1 MTGSRPPGKLAVA
14 DLGDEARWSKDW
26 TRDFALFAGLD
37 EALRHAVEAEV
48 EWLGLP
54 GGRVLFEAGEP
65 ADAMFLV
72 LSGALGVVGAAS
84 EDRQQL
90 VAHIHAG
97 ETIGEMSLL
106 TDRPVSVTI
115 VALRD
120 CILAR
125 LDRSA
130 FERVVAREPILLR
143 ALGAQVVGRFEQSIR
158 RVRPGLSRRTLAVIP
173 VHAGPDATAEF
184 ATALC
189 TVLAAR
195 GRRIHR
201 LSAATAVSQDA
212 DAFHA
217 VEAAHD
223 LTIYEGDGSGGA
235 WDALCARRGDR
246 VLLVA
251 EGRAS
256 PPERRRDAPPW
267 RPHELVLL
275 QHGAATSPPP
285 AEAWLLRL
293 DVETHHHV
301 RRGNAADLA
310 RLARHLTGEAV
321 GVVFSGGGARG
332 YGHIG
337 VVKALREVGV
347 PMDLVGGTSF
357 GAIVA
362 AGVAAEWDDAE
373 LRARFY
379 DAFARS
385 NPLRDYAWPAV
396 ALTKGR
402 EVTRRLRQ
410 HFGERGLEDLWRP
423 CFAVACNLTRG
434 TPVVQRRGPVWA
446 ALRASVAIPGLL
458 PPWVVGGEMLVDGGL
473 MNNLPVDVMA
483 RATPGPVVA
492 VDVSDM
498 GRAQPHT
505 ERPRGWLRRALV
517 GREFEGARM
526 ASVLVR
532 AAMVGGVTQG
542 QLGRDQAQ
550 LVLEPPLPDVQLLDW
565 KASDRAVEAG
575 YRYTLGRIEEL
586 RALGSIAGQS
596 SASLSSEGV
605 LPSFEAVAQHR

>member
-1 MTGSRPPGKLAVA
+1 M
-14 DLGDEARWSKDW
+14 
-26 TRDFALFAGLD
+26 
-37 EALRHAVEAEV
+37 

-84 EDRQQL
+84 EDRDQL

-106 TDRPVSVTI
+106 TGRPVSVTI

-130 FERVVAREPILLR
+130 FERVVAREPVLLR

-173 VHAGPDATAEF
+173 VHAGPDATAEL

-201 LSAATAVSQDA
+201 LSAATTVGQDA
-212 DAFHA
+212 DTFHA

-223 LTIYEGDGSGGA
+223 LTIYEADGSGGA

-251 EGRAS
+251 ESRTL

-275 QHGAATSPPP
+275 QDGAATSPPP

-337 VVKALREVGV
+337 VVKALRELGV

-373 LRARFY
+373 LRARFH

-385 NPLRDYAWPAV
+385 NPLRDYAWPAM
-396 ALTKGR
+396 AFTKGR

-434 TPVVQRRGPVWA
+434 APVVQRRGPVWA

-458 PPWVVGGEMLVDGGL
+458 PPWVVEGEMLVDGGL

-498 GRAQPHT
+498 GRVQPHT
-505 ERPRGWLRRALV
+505 ERARGRLRRALV
-517 GREFEGARM
+517 GREFEGASM

-532 AAMVGGVTQG
+532 AAMVGSVTRAQF
-542 QLGRDQAQ
+542 GRDQAQ
-550 LVLEPPLPDVQLLDW
+550 LVLEPPLPGVQLLDW
-565 KASDRAVEAG
+565 KALDRAVEAG
-575 YRYTLGRIEEL
+575 YRYTLGRAEEL

-596 SASLSSEGV
+596 STVLSSKDV
-605 LPSFEAVAQHR
+605 LPPF

>member
-1 MTGSRPPGKLAVA
+1 MSRLNPRGELAVVDPA
-14 DLGDEARWSKDW
+14 GEARWGEDW
-26 TRDFALFAGLD
+26 TRGFALFAGQD
-37 EALRHAVEAEV
+37 EAVRRAVEAGV

-84 EDRQQL
+84 ETRHQL
-90 VAHIHAG
+90 VAHVHAG
-97 ETIGEMSLL
+97 ETIGEMGLL
-106 TDRPVSVTI
+106 SNRPWSATI

-120 CILAR
+120 CVLAR
-125 LDRSA
+125 LGRSA
-130 FERVVAREPILLR
+130 FERIVAREPALLR
-143 ALGAQVVGRFEQSIR
+143 ALGVQVVARLEQSMR
-158 RVRPGLSRRTLAVIP
+158 RARPGVSRRTLAVIP
-173 VHAGPDATAEF
+173 LHAGSDATAEF
-184 ATALC
+184 TAALC
-189 TVLAAR
+189 RAVATR
-195 GRRIHR
+195 GRRTHR
-201 LSAATAVSQDA
+201 LGAATATGQDA

-217 VEAAHD
+217 IEATHE
-223 LTIYEGDGSGGA
+223 LTIYEGDGSGGP

-246 VLLVA
+246 VLLVG
-251 EGRAS
+251 EGRAL
-256 PPERRRDAPPW
+256 PPERRPDAPPW

-275 QHGAATSPPP
+275 QDGAATSPPP
-285 AEAWLLRL
+285 AQAWLLRL
-293 DVETHHHV
+293 GVETHHHV

-310 RLARHLTGEAV
+310 RLTRHLMGEAV
-321 GVVFSGGGARG
+321 GIVFSGGGARG
-332 YGHIG
+332 YGHVG
-337 VVKALREVGV
+337 VVKALREAGV

-373 LRARFY
+373 LRARFH

-434 TPVVQRRGPVWA
+434 TSVVQRRGPVWA

-473 MNNLPVDVMA
+473 MDNLPVDVMA
-483 RATPGPVVA
+483 RATLGPVVA
-492 VDVSDM
+492 VDVSNM
-498 GRAQPHT
+498 GRVRPHM
-505 ERPRGWLRRALV
+505 EQPRGRLRRALV

-532 AAMVGGVTQG
+532 AAMVGSVTQG

-550 LVLEPPLPDVQLLDW
+550 LVLEPPLPGVQLLDW
-565 KASDRAVEAG
+565 KALDRAVEAG
-575 YRYTLGRIEEL
+575 YRYTMGRIEEL
-586 RALGSIAGQS
+586 RALGPVAGQS
-596 SASLSSEGV
+596 SAPVAGV
-605 LPSFEAVAQHR
+605 

>member
-1 MTGSRPPGKLAVA
+1 MADPG
-14 DLGDEARWSKDW
+14 GEAPWSEDW
-26 TRDFALFAGLD
+26 TRDFTLFAGLD
-37 EALRHAVEAEV
+37 EALRHAIGAEL

-54 GGRVLFEAGEP
+54 GGRVLFAVGEP

-72 LSGALGVVGAAS
+72 FSGALGVVGAAS
-84 EDRQQL
+84 ETRHQL

-97 ETIGEMSLL
+97 ETIGEMGLL
-106 TDRPVSVTI
+106 SGRPWSATI

-125 LDRSA
+125 LGRSA
-130 FERVVAREPILLR
+130 FERVMAREPALLR
-143 ALGAQVVGRFEQSIR
+143 ALGAQVVGRLEQSMR
-158 RVRPGLSRRTLAVIP
+158 RVRPGVSRRTLAVIAL
-173 VHAGPDATAEF
+173 HAGSDATAEF
-184 ATALC
+184 TATLCTALS
-189 TVLAAR
+189 AR
-195 GRRIHR
+195 GRRVHR
-201 LSAATAVSQDA
+201 LDAAAAIGHDA
-212 DAFHA
+212 ETFHA
-217 VEAAHD
+217 LEMMHD
-223 LTIYEGDGSGGA
+223 LTIYEGDGSDGA

-256 PPERRRDAPPW
+256 PPEQRQDDPPW
-267 RPHELVLL
+267 RVRELVLL
-275 QHGAATSPPP
+275 QDGIAASPLP

-293 DVETHHHV
+293 NVETHHHV
-301 RRGNAADLA
+301 RRGNAADIA
-310 RLARHLTGEAV
+310 RLARHLMGEAV

-337 VVKALREVGV
+337 VIKALREAGV

-373 LRARFY
+373 LRARFH

-385 NPLRDYAWPAV
+385 HPLRDYAWPAV

-410 HFGERGLEDLWRP
+410 HFGERGIEDLWRP

-458 PPWVVGGEMLVDGGL
+458 PPWVVE
-473 MNNLPVDVMA
+473 VDVMA
-483 RATPGPVVA
+483 RATAGPVVA
-492 VDVSDM
+492 VDVSNLE
-498 GRAQPHT
+498 RARLHA
-505 ERPRGWLRRALV
+505 ERPRGRLRRALV
-517 GREFEGARM
+517 GREFEGVRM

-532 AAMVGGVTQG
+532 AAMVG
-542 QLGRDQAQ
+542 
-550 LVLEPPLPDVQLLDW
+550 
-565 KASDRAVEAG
+565 
-575 YRYTLGRIEEL
+575 
-586 RALGSIAGQS
+586 
-596 SASLSSEGV
+596 
-605 LPSFEAVAQHR
+605 VAA

>member
-1 MTGSRPPGKLAVA
+1 MAGSGPFGRLTLADFDA
-14 DLGDEARWSKDW
+14 EGRWGKDW
-26 TRDFALFAGLD
+26 TRDFALFTGLD
-37 EALRHAVEAEV
+37 EVLRHAIEAEV
-48 EWLGLP
+48 EWVGLP
-54 GGRVLFEAGEP
+54 GGRVLFEAGEL
-65 ADAMFLV
+65 ADGMFLV
-72 LSGALGVVGAAS
+72 LSGTLGVLGAAS
-84 EDRQQL
+84 ENKHQL

-106 TDRPVSVTI
+106 TGRPVSVTM

-125 LDRSA
+125 LGRSA
-130 FERVVAREPILLR
+130 FERVVARDPLLLR
-143 ALGAQVVGRFEQSIR
+143 ALGVQVVGRLEQSMR
-158 RVRPGLSRRTLAVIP
+158 RVRPIVSHRTLAVIP
-173 VHAGPDATAEF
+173 VHARPDVMAEF

-189 TVLAAR
+189 AVLAAH
-195 GRRIHR
+195 GRRVQR
-201 LSAATAVSQDA
+201 LNAASAIDQDA

-217 VEAAHD
+217 IEAAHD

-256 PPERRRDAPPW
+256 PPEQGPDALPW
-267 RPHELVLL
+267 RPYELVLL
-275 QHGAATSPPP
+275 QDGTATSPPP

-293 DVETHHHV
+293 NVENHHHV

-310 RLARHLTGEAV
+310 RLARHLTGKAV

-332 YGHIG
+332 YGHLG
-337 VVKALREVGV
+337 VVKALREAGV
-347 PMDLVGGTSF
+347 PMDIVGGTSF

-373 LRARFY
+373 LRARFH

-402 EVTRRLRQ
+402 EVTRRLRR
-410 HFGERGLEDLWRP
+410 HFGDRGLEDLWRP

-473 MNNLPVDVMA
+473 IDNLPVDVMA

-492 VDVSDM
+492 VDVSNM
-498 GRAQPHT
+498 SRVRPHT
-505 ERPRGWLRRALV
+505 ERPHGRLRRALV
-517 GREFEGARM
+517 GREFEGGRI
-526 ASVLVR
+526 ASVLIH
-532 AAMVGGVTQG
+532 AAMVGSVTPG
-542 QLGRDQAQ
+542 KLGRDQAQ
-550 LVLEPPLPDVQLLDW
+550 LVLEPPLPGVHLLDW
-565 KASDRAVEAG
+565 KALDHAVEAG
-575 YRYTLGRIEEL
+575 YRYALGRIDEL
-586 RALGSIAGQS
+586 HALGSGVGQS
-596 SASLSSEGV
+596 ST
-605 LPSFEAVAQHR
+605 FVAGAENDPG